1 MKNFSASNL
10 KGNIKFLIKFLALNM
25 PLIKKKNQKS
35 GNLSK
40 KQRNKILKW

>member
-25 PLIKKKNQKS
+25 PLIKKKSEKWETIEKT
-35 GNLSK
+35 K
-40 KQRNKILKW
+40 K